1 MVFKS
6 LDGSFCGIPEMDIQ
20 GNKLVGDLSLKEGLL
35 EEITSFIIYYMELG
49 LVSSSCEYV
58 KEFLDPFVD
67 ACA

>member
-1 MVFKS
+1 MI
-6 LDGSFCGIPEMDIQ
+6 GDI
-20 GNKLVGDLSLKEGLL
+20 SLKEGLL

-49 LVSSSCEYV
+49 IVSSSYECV